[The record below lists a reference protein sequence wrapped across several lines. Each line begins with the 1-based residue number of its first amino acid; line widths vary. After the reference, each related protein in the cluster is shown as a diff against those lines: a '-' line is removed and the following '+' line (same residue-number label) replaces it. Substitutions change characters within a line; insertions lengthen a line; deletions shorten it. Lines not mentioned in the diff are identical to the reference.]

1 MTPAA
6 PSGHGDD
13 LIRTQIP
20 GLKLFRQGK
29 VRDVYDLDD
38 KLLMVATDRISA
50 FDCIMPNGIP
60 DKGRILTAMSLFWFE
75 FTREFIP
82 DHLLAHKIQ
91 DFPPFLQKYSS
102 QIEGRSMLVRKTR
115 PLPVECVARGYIAGS
130 GWKDYQE
137 TGAICGIKLPSGL
150 KQAQK
155 LPETIFT
162 PATKADIGHDENISF
177 AQAAEILGTQTA
189 ERVRDI
195 TIRIY
200 ERARDYAMNRG
211 IIISDTK
218 FEFGI
223 LDDKIILIDEVL
235 TPDSSRFW
243 PVSSYREGQSP
254 PSFDKQFVRDYLEG
268 LDWDKTPPAPALPAE
283 IVSKTRE
290 KYLEAFR
297 MLTGREFESDCNGE
311 TVNR

>member
-1 MTPAA
+1 MKGESIMPPAA

-13 LIRTQIP
+13 LTRTHMP

-102 QIEGRSMLVRKTR
+102 QIEGRSMLVRKTK

-137 TGAICGIKLPSGL
+137 TGEICGVKLPSGL

-162 PATKADIGHDENISF
+162 PATKADTGHDENISF

-189 ERVRDI
+189 KRVRDI
-195 TIRIY
+195 TIQIY
-200 ERARDYAMNRG
+200 ERARDYAMKRG
-211 IIISDTK
+211 IILSDTK

-223 LDDKIILIDEVL
+223 LDDKLILIDEVL

-283 IVSKTRE
+283 IVTKTRE

-297 MLTGREFESDCNGE
+297 MLTGREFDAD
-311 TVNR
+311 